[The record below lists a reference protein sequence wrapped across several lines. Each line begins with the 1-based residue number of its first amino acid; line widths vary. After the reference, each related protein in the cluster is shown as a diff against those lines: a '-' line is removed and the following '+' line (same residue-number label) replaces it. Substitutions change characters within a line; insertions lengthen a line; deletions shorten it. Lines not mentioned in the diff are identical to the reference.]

1 MELRQEQG
9 PFPGD
14 VNLDMVRTWTLWRT
28 EVERRI
34 GAQFARREVRWRA
47 WAYIRGLLSPVER
60 KNGWQVA
67 EVNGETTPYGVQHL
81 LGRAIWDADAL
92 RDDLRPYVVEHLGAP
107 QAVLVVD
114 ETGFLKK
121 GQHSAG
127 VARQYS
133 GTAGRVENCQI
144 GVFVTYASAQ
154 GHVVLD
160 RELYLPKEW
169 TNDTARCEGAG
180 IPAERLFATK
190 PQLAQQ
196 MLKRAFDAGVPAAWV
211 AGDSVYG
218 DNRALRMWLEEHHHA
233 HVLAVSGKEYVWHA
247 SRQHQVKSLVATLGA
262 EGWSRLSAGDGTK
275 GPRWYDWR
283 WLPLATPPQPHWRR
297 WLLVRRSLHDPTE
310 LTTYVVFAPQTT
322 VLETVVQVAGRRWTV
337 ERCFEEAKGEVG
349 LDQYEVR
356 NWTGWYRH
364 ITLAMWA
371 YALLTVLRAA
381 HLPVVPPLK
390 KMSQGVT
397 RNSLTAF
404 KVSRGLVCR

>member
-1 MELRQEQG
+1 MELSQVQG
-9 PFPGD
+9 MFPGD
-14 VNLDMVRTWTLWRT
+14 VALETVREWTLWLT

-34 GAQFARREVRWRA
+34 GAQFARREARWHA
-47 WAYIRGLLSPVER
+47 GAYLRGLLSPVER
-60 KNGWQVA
+60 KNGWQIA
-67 EVNGETTPYGVQHL
+67 EINGETTPYGVQHL
-81 LGRAIWDADAL
+81 LGRAQWDADAL
-92 RDDLRPYVVEHLGAP
+92 RDDLRPYVVEHLGAS

-144 GVFVTYASAQ
+144 GVFLTYAGPQ
-154 GHVVLD
+154 GHVMLD

-169 TNDTARCEGAG
+169 TNDEARCKGAG
-180 IPAERLFATK
+180 MPAERLFATK

-196 MLKRAFDAGVPAAWV
+196 MLQRAFDAGVPAAWV

-218 DNRALRMWLEEHHHA
+218 DNRSLRLWLEEHGHA
-233 HVLAVSGKEYVWHA
+233 YVLAVSGKEYVGRA
-247 SRQHQVKSLVATLGA
+247 GRQWQVKTLLA
-262 EGWSRLSAGDGTK
+262 MLEEENWCRLRAGDGTK

-283 WLPLATPPQPHWRR
+283 WLPLSTPLHPHWRR
-297 WLLVRRSLHDPTE
+297 WLLVRRSLSDPTE
-310 LTTYVVFAPQTT
+310 RPAYIVCAPAGTA
-322 VLETVVQVAGRRWTV
+322 LDTVVQVAGRRWTV
-337 ERCFEEAKGEVG
+337 EQCFEEAKGEVG

-356 NWTGWYRH
+356 SWTGWYRH

-381 HLPVVPPLK
+381 HLPTAPSLK
-390 KMSQGVT
+390 KMPQGPMPS
-397 RNSLTAF
+397 SLTAF
-404 KVSRGLVCR
+404 KTSRGLVCR